1 MIKDDNELHRT
12 QEQVVRFENAL
23 LSLRQRIFETDRLG
37 FRLTA
42 AAYADEI
49 ATLRANIDEYIG
61 LKVVRD
67 GSPTLV
73 GQ

>member
-1 MIKDDNELHRT
+1 MISDDNELHRT
-12 QEQVVRFENAL
+12 QQQVVRFENAL
-23 LSLRQRIFETDRLG
+23 LTLRQEIFEKDPQG

-49 ATLRANIDEYIG
+49 AALRASIDEYIG
-61 LKVVRD
+61 LKAVRD
-67 GSPTLV
+67 ESPTLV

>member
-1 MIKDDNELHRT
+1 MIRDDNELHRT

-23 LSLRQRIFETDRLG
+23 LSLRHQIFEKDPQG
-37 FRLTA
+37 FRLSA

-49 ATLRANIDEYIG
+49 ATLRASIDEYIG
-61 LKVVRD
+61 LRAVRD
-67 GSPTLV
+67 ESPTLV

>member
-1 MIKDDNELHRT
+1 MIRDDNELHRT

-23 LSLRQRIFETDRLG
+23 LSLRHQILEKDPQG

-49 ATLRANIDEYIG
+49 ATLRASIDEYIG
-61 LKVVRD
+61 LKAVRYER
-67 GSPTLV
+67 P
-73 GQ
+73 

>member
-1 MIKDDNELHRT
+1 MIRDDHELHRT

-23 LSLRQRIFETDRLG
+23 LSLRQKTFERDPQG

-49 ATLRANIDEYIG
+49 ATLRASIDEYIG
-61 LKVVRD
+61 LKAVRD
-67 GSPTLV
+67 DSPALV